1 MNKLRWLIIVL
12 CLQVTVVF
20 LPLVQQH
27 YVRVM
32 GEEVWLK
39 MELFDPRDPLR
50 GHYVR
55 LQASPNQLPRTPE
68 QCAAL
73 RQPSSNKALWYW
85 QLEKG
90 ADGVAT
96 VVDVKSEPPQGLYL
110 QSASEHYVYCDDSV
124 RVDLP
129 FERHYTNEYTAQQL
143 EREQSAFLLQVWVYN
158 GRWSLGELKQQ

>member
-12 CLQVTVVF
+12 CLQVAVVF

-55 LQASPNQLPRTPE
+55 LQASPNQLLRTPE
-68 QCAAL
+68 QCEAL
-73 RQPSSNKALWYW
+73 RQTKALWYW

-90 ADGVAT
+90 TDGIAT
-96 VVDVKSEPPQGLYL
+96 VVDVSSEPPEGLYL
-110 QSASEHYVYCDDSV
+110 RGARRDYRYCGDEL

-129 FERHYTNEYTAQQL
+129 FERYYANEYTAQWL
-143 EREQSAFLLQVWVYN
+143 EREQSAFLLQVWIHK
-158 GRWSLGELKQQ
+158 GHWSLGELKPLNN